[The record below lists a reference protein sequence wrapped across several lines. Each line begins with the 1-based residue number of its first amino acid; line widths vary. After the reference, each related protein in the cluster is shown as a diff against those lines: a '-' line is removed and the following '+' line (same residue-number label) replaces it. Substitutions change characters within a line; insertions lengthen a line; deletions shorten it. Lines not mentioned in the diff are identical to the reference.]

1 MEPQSLHFQSQA
13 VAMLAMATG
22 AIGFGLF
29 GEEFPVSTELLP
41 TMKLVAG
48 GYALVCY
55 LLLVRSVRDILESDD
70 VTGLEVSQ
78 GPLTNMLLV
87 VFFVVSVFV
96 IGIVDD
102 PNRSPP
108 RGAKEPTT
116 AATIAPRLA
125 LLDAVLVRDLHARP

>member
-1 MEPQSLHFQSQA
+1 MEPRTPHFQSQA

-22 AIGFGLF
+22 AIGFGLI
-29 GEEFPVSTELLP
+29 GQEFRVSTELLP

-48 GYALVCY
+48 VYALACY
-55 LLLVRSVRDILESDD
+55 LLLVRSVRNVLESDE

-96 IGIVDD
+96 VGIFDD

-108 RGAKEPTT
+108 HEVKEPTA
-116 AATIAPRLA
+116 AATIAPRLS
-125 LLDAVLVRDLHARP
+125 LLDAVLVRNLHAPP

>member
-1 MEPQSLHFQSQA
+1 
-13 VAMLAMATG
+13 MATG

-29 GEEFPVSTELLP
+29 GQEFRVSTELLP

-55 LLLVRSVRDILESDD
+55 LLLVRSVRDIVESDD
-70 VTGLEVSQ
+70 VTGLQVSQ

-87 VFFVVSVFV
+87 VLFVVSVFV
-96 IGIVDD
+96 VGILDD
-102 PNRSPP
+102 PNRSLP
-108 RGAKEPTT
+108 RDGEEPTA
-116 AATIAPRLA
+116 AATIAPRLG